1 MLTFFFL
8 NFIKLFHFSLKK
20 SFPDYYFRCHAL
32 QCADQTVDKHFWLQ
46 LSDLQQYETKSQELK
61 QAHEHN
67 PQLHRRLWKWL
78 QYKQKVQN
86 HWTSVLSHRAI
97 GPPALSR
104 HTGPAVQRIIVK
116 CCFMKTGGDFKP
128 LFKVGRL
135 IFRSLLACCQASD
148 NKAIELEPYLW
159 LDSF

>member
-1 MLTFFFL
+1 MSRFTGLMCWPNHRQTFLTAAQWPPTIRDQIGGTQT
-8 NFIKLFHFSLKK
+8 N
-20 SFPDYYFRCHAL
+20 RCE
-32 QCADQTVDKHFWLQ
+32 
-46 LSDLQQYETKSQELK
+46 Y
-61 QAHEHN
+61 N
-67 PQLHRRLWKWL
+67 PQLHRRLRKWL

-148 NKAIELEPYLW
+148 NTVIEPEPFLW